1 MQVSLLNN
9 NMKHILSNIIAVV
22 STAMIF
28 SSCGTPKNLYRW
40 EKDEIRPLADAAICY
55 GGHSARNPYLWTE
68 ERFEKT
74 VLYKDENGQEH
85 WLFDNMIMMELWDD
99 DYAVTFSIANDGRY
113 SSRKEHW
120 LRQLDYWFDKE
131 NGFAALDRCIDAAAK
146 RIGNPPSKRGII
158 FSLPDPVYFEHYTN
172 AMKGENRNT
181 VYWGEIG
188 AVAMDFSKS
197 QDRIQ
202 AYLWLVDAVRTKFA
216 QAGYRHIELIGFY
229 VLSEELSVPGSFR
242 YEYKEHDVTI
252 KAVAD
257 YCHSV
262 NEGFYWVPYAMAPG
276 IENSKD
282 FGFDL
287 VVMQPNYYWTDAKWT
302 WDQIEKKIRDFGL
315 GMELEFEGTHGEPL
329 TSSILSNLKD
339 GRPNPYSE
347 RNKARF
353 QEYLDN
359 ARSRGL
365 YGQVPFVLYAGTNGL
380 YELAVSQ
387 DEKDK
392 EIYHKLCK
400 FVVGNPLKNQPLS
413 F

>member
-1 MQVSLLNN
+1 
-9 NMKHILSNIIAVV
+9 MKSFITNIIAVV
-22 STAMIF
+22 FTAMIF
-28 SSCGTPKNLYRW
+28 TSCAQQNKLYRW
-40 EKDEIRPLADAAICY
+40 EKDAIAPISDAAICY
-55 GGHSARNPYLWTE
+55 GGHSARNPYLWTP

-74 VLYKDENGQEH
+74 VIYKDENGQEH

-99 DYAVTFSIANDGRY
+99 DYAVTYSIANDGRY

-120 LRQLDYWFDKE
+120 QRQLDYWFDDE
-131 NGFAALDRCIDAAAK
+131 NGFAALDQCIADAAR

-158 FSLPDPVYFEHYTN
+158 FSLPDPVYFEHYTK

-181 VYWGEIG
+181 LYWGDVDG
-188 AVAMDFSKS
+188 VQMDFAKAE
-197 QDRIQ
+197 DRVK
-202 AYLWLVDAVRTKFA
+202 AYKWLVDAVRERFA
-216 QAGYRHIELIGFY
+216 EAKYNHIELIGFY

-242 YEYKEHDVTI
+242 YEYKQHDVTI

-257 YCHSV
+257 YCHCL

-302 WDQIEKKIRDFGL
+302 WDQIEKKIRDYGL

-329 TSSILSNLKD
+329 TSSILSYLKD
-339 GRPNPYSE
+339 GQPNPYSQ

-359 ARSRGL
+359 AASRGL
-365 YGQVPFVLYAGTNGL
+365 YGSVPFVLYSGTNGL

-387 DEKDK
+387 DEKDR
-392 EIYHKLCK
+392 EIYHKLGK
-400 FVVGNPLKNQPLS
+400 FIINSPLKK
-413 F
+413 

>member
-1 MQVSLLNN
+1 
-9 NMKHILSNIIAVV
+9 MKHILSNIIAVV

-120 LRQLDYWFDKE
+120 LRQLDYWFDEE